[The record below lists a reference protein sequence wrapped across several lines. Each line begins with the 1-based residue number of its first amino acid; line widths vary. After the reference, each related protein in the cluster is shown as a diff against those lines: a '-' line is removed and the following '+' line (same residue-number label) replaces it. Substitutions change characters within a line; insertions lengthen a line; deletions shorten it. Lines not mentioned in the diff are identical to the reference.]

1 MFVGVNT
8 PTFIKNGED
17 KMKILIIIILLEI
30 ILITMLLLVNKIYSL
45 LKNKET
51 FEKSDDNLSQKVNN
65 ARNENTE
72 NDNYLKKK
80 INILNSDKAKIK
92 KNISKESEVQITLS
106 DDSGNIFLNKN
117 ISGNYRKVEIKNL
130 HISSETSI
138 TTKTVKVK
146 ADEIKVEFFS

>member
-1 MFVGVNT
+1 
-8 PTFIKNGED
+8 
-17 KMKILIIIILLEI
+17 MKILIIIILLEI

-51 FEKSDDNLSQKVNN
+51 FEKSDDNLFQKINN
-65 ARNENTE
+65 ARNENTKYNNLSKE
-72 NDNYLKKK
+72 KSIK
-80 INILNSDKAKIK
+80 IINSDKTIIK
-92 KNISKESEVQITLS
+92 EPISSKESEVKITLS

-117 ISGNYRKVEIKNL
+117 ISGNYRKIEIKNL

-146 ADEIKVEFFS
+146 AEEIKVDFFS

>member
-1 MFVGVNT
+1 
-8 PTFIKNGED
+8 
-17 KMKILIIIILLEI
+17 MKILIIIILLEI

-72 NDNYLKKK
+72 NNNYLKEKN

-92 KNISKESEVQITLS
+92 EPISSKESEVKITLS

>member
-1 MFVGVNT
+1 
-8 PTFIKNGED
+8 
-17 KMKILIIIILLEI
+17 MKILIIIILSEI

-51 FEKSDDNLSQKVNN
+51 FEKSDDNLFQKINN
-65 ARNENTE
+65 ARNENTKYNNSSKE
-72 NDNYLKKK
+72 KNIK
-80 INILNSDKAKIK
+80 IINSDKTIIK
-92 KNISKESEVQITLS
+92 EPISSKESEVKITLS

-117 ISGNYRKVEIKNL
+117 ISGNYRKIEIKNL

-146 ADEIKVEFFS
+146 AEEIKVDFFS

>member
-1 MFVGVNT
+1 
-8 PTFIKNGED
+8 
-17 KMKILIIIILLEI
+17 MKILIIIILLEI

>member
-1 MFVGVNT
+1 
-8 PTFIKNGED
+8 
-17 KMKILIIIILLEI
+17 MKILIIIILLEI

-45 LKNKET
+45 LKKKET

-65 ARNENTE
+65 ARNENTK
-72 NDNYLKKK
+72 NDNYLKEKN

-92 KNISKESEVQITLS
+92 KNIFKESEVQITLS

-117 ISGNYRKVEIKNL
+117 IKGNYRKIEIKNL

-146 ADEIKVEFFS
+146 AEEIKVDFFS

>member
-1 MFVGVNT
+1 
-8 PTFIKNGED
+8 
-17 KMKILIIIILLEI
+17 MKILIIIILSEI

-51 FEKSDDNLSQKVNN
+51 FEKSDDNLFQKINN
-65 ARNENTE
+65 ARNENTKYNNSSKE
-72 NDNYLKKK
+72 KSIK
-80 INILNSDKAKIK
+80 IINSDKTIIK
-92 KNISKESEVQITLS
+92 EPISSKESEVKITLS

-117 ISGNYRKVEIKNL
+117 ISGNYRKIEIKNL

-146 ADEIKVEFFS
+146 AEEIKVDFFS

>member
-1 MFVGVNT
+1 
-8 PTFIKNGED
+8 
-17 KMKILIIIILLEI
+17 MKILIIIILLEI

-80 INILNSDKAKIK
+80 K
-92 KNISKESEVQITLS
+92 
-106 DDSGNIFLNKN
+106 
-117 ISGNYRKVEIKNL
+117 
-130 HISSETSI
+130 
-138 TTKTVKVK
+138 
-146 ADEIKVEFFS
+146 

>member
-1 MFVGVNT
+1 
-8 PTFIKNGED
+8 
-17 KMKILIIIILLEI
+17 MKILIIIILSEI

-51 FEKSDDNLSQKVNN
+51 FEKSDDNLFQKINN
-65 ARNENTE
+65 ARNENTKYNNLSKE
-72 NDNYLKKK
+72 KSIK
-80 INILNSDKAKIK
+80 IINSDKAIIK
-92 KNISKESEVQITLS
+92 EPISSKESEVKITLS

-117 ISGNYRKVEIKNL
+117 ISGNYRKIEIKNL

-146 ADEIKVEFFS
+146 AEEIKVDFFS

>member
-1 MFVGVNT
+1 
-8 PTFIKNGED
+8 
-17 KMKILIIIILLEI
+17 MKILIIIILSEI

-51 FEKSDDNLSQKVNN
+51 FEKSDDNLFQKINN
-65 ARNENTE
+65 ARNENTKYNNFSKE
-72 NDNYLKKK
+72 KSIKIINNDKT
-80 INILNSDKAKIK
+80 IIK
-92 KNISKESEVQITLS
+92 EPISSKESEVKITLS

-117 ISGNYRKVEIKNL
+117 ISGNYRKIEIKNL

-146 ADEIKVEFFS
+146 AEEIKVDFFS